1 MKNKKKTQKIIKK
14 ELCQSLKQGTLLYMD
29 GKLAAP
35 SHISNR
41 VLKEEGCY
49 MMDYVTDETG
59 RLQEIR
65 YDKI

>member
-14 ELCQSLKQGTLLYMD
+14 ELCQSLKRGTLLYMD

-35 SHISNR
+35 SYISDR

-49 MMDYVTDETG
+49 MMDYVTEENG

>member
-14 ELCQSLKQGTLLYMD
+14 ELCHSLRQGTLLYMD

-35 SHISNR
+35 SYISDR

-49 MMDYVTDETG
+49 MMDYVTDENG